1 MNFNGGKIPSLF
13 KGIKDV
19 CWKGLYNKMEPKLN
33 SNDFSF
39 EKYFLYD
46 GNTDLP
52 KYAGY
57 WVGFNL
63 VADYLSYSGI
73 SEVEALGL
81 QAEEYFNMKV

>member
-1 MNFNGGKIPSLF
+1 MNFYGGKIPSLF

-19 CWKGLYNKMEPKLN
+19 CWKGLYKKMEPKLN

-39 EKYFLYD
+39 AKYFLCD

-52 KYAGY
+52 KCAGY

-63 VADYLSYSGI
+63 VADYLNYSGI
-73 SEVEALGL
+73 SEVEALEVK
-81 QAEEYFNMKV
+81 AEDILT